1 MNSGFLTLNTQDFI
15 KGLIVAVLM
24 SALQI
29 VYATLSS
36 GTFTF
41 DWMAILQAGVTA
53 GVAYLMKNLFTNQEG
68 QFAKK

>member
-24 SALQI
+24 AALQI
-29 VYATLSS
+29 VYSTLSAGS
-36 GTFTF
+36 FTF
-41 DWMAILQAGVTA
+41 DWLAILQAGVTA